1 MLSKIIK
8 LEDIYDDY
16 INPSM
21 PGDGYIIGQ
30 FMGVAIEAF
39 KTMAGEVIRLK
50 EITKSQSYQITNL
63 QKRIKKLEQQD
74 EEEIKNMKVGGTD

>member
-8 LEDIYDDY
+8 LEDIKDDF
-16 INPSM
+16 NDPSM
-21 PGDGYIIGQ
+21 PGDTYITGQ
-30 FMGVAIEAF
+30 FIEVTIEAF
-39 KTMAGEVIRLK
+39 KTLTDEVVRLK
-50 EITKSQSYQITNL
+50 EMVKSQLYQITNL